1 MRSLIFQHSCV
12 RVFSRSLEREINC
25 EVLQE
30 LSYCVNSL
38 LVHKKA
44 ETLAQEII
52 ASDLLTNMLE
62 AVTRNFYAVNYD
74 TKEMLLFAIL
84 ILMNRT
90 ENKEIK
96 ARYANT
102 VKCYKN
108 KLLQICMLPKNL
120 KSQCDQLDE
129 TVDKLI
135 QECLIFC

>member
-1 MRSLIFQHSCV
+1 M
-12 RVFSRSLEREINC
+12 
-25 EVLQE
+25 
-30 LSYCVNSL
+30 
-38 LVHKKA
+38 HKKA

-135 QECLIFC
+135 QECSIFCWHADFLIYYWFCTY